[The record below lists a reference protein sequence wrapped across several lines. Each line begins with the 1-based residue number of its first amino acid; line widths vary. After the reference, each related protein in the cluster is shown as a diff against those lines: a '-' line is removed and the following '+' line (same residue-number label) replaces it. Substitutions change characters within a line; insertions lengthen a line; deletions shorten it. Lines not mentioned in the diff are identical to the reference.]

1 MSDDGW
7 SRPPEA
13 GQRYGKRENVDTSTT
28 TTTHGIDTA
37 ARAQQPAVDINSEPN
52 THTGLQHQGTRTSAV
67 DNVRQLP
74 SVAAAVNAGIHSLL
88 DAAVESSPG
97 ELEDTAAR
105 ILSIV
110 QHNRPP
116 TTYDHE
122 VAVAL
127 LNTGATDAEVVEV
140 LVERINHPTDEVREE
155 QARELLRRALTV
167 AASGIRRSHFSPF
180 QQSGPNAAPLDLQP
194 LVRPE
199 GAGSS
204 SDQSLGAAAA
214 TLEGGSGS
222 TLEEQLAARVAEDA
236 ADDVR
241 VERKLAFERV
251 EADVR
256 AQLVQAEKIIIAYA
270 KPLMLQEAMRKA
282 STATA
287 LAGGDVFLACQAVQ
301 QTFHEL
307 GDTFHLPAAASAF
320 ASGVSTAPSVA
331 AAWAAAVQQNMRAGV
346 EKPKVPPRPATP
358 DVAKSPRVDSP
369 VVAPL
374 RSAET
379 SVDAPVVSVYQL
391 LAATPVVSWYKPSLD
406 VQRDGASG
414 PLPLTWGQVIDAA
427 PSSKSGAKAEPLAG
441 RSLMRRVNFPAHGDV
456 ASEAGG
462 HFRHQHHPLVVDL
475 ATYYVHVLARR
486 LSSLDHVP
494 TTAQVLGLR
503 RAAGVE
509 TLQVLLNACTSA
521 PVLQRHIGNVLMDE
535 NSVDPHAGIHAVLL
549 RLERACLPSNAAKKH
564 VTWTLKKWTTGSAM
578 AYLKRLVEC
587 AQLQVPAKEADAH
600 ALHKF
605 MADVL
610 IAREEFVA
618 RHGRHEALTWLI
630 NNVINKINTFPSAQ
644 DVIQFLENTDYY
656 GEWAIDH
663 PGVTDASSVQGGGGA
678 DASIAAL
685 TAKVA
690 QLTTQ
695 LEQRALGVGEREA
708 AALQRWSNTRI
719 YNVDAMSAAGVLPEG
734 FEAGTF
740 FTAASLGDR
749 SEFDLTGGRHAPCS
763 CCHLNTVKFGGSKP
777 NLDLTKCTRVLGFEL
792 QQRANKTLQ
801 PGEIL
806 AHYREK
812 CPELPEYVESHCKA
826 RAAEFLMDEEAL
838 GGLIKQHRQAAGYV
852 GGGGKGGGGKGGG
865 GYRGGYGGGR
875 GGWGGGGR

>member
-1 MSDDGW
+1 MSEDGW
-7 SRPPEA
+7 GSRPPEA
-13 GQRYGKRENVDTSTT
+13 GQRYDKRENVNTSTT
-28 TTTHGIDTA
+28 TTTEGLDTA

-52 THTGLQHQGTRTSAV
+52 THTHLQNMGTRTTAV

-74 SVAAAVNAGIHSLL
+74 SIAADGAGIHSLL
-88 DAAVESSPG
+88 DAAAGSSPG

-105 ILSIV
+105 ILDIV
-110 QHNRPP
+110 QHNRPS

-127 LNTGATDAEVVEV
+127 LNTGATDAEVVVE

-167 AASGIRRSHFSPF
+167 AASGIRRSNFSPF
-180 QQSGPNAAPLDLQP
+180 QPGLNTAPLDLQP
-194 LVRPE
+194 LARPH
-199 GAGSS
+199 GASSS
-204 SDQSLGAAAA
+204 SDKSLGAAAA
-214 TLEGGSGS
+214 TLEGGFGGKPD
-222 TLEEQLAARVAEDA
+222 EQLAARIAEDA

-251 EADVR
+251 EADAR
-256 AQLVQAEKIIIAYA
+256 AQLVQAEKIIISYA
-270 KPLMLQEAMRKA
+270 RPSMLQEAMRKA

-287 LAGGDVFLACQAVQ
+287 LAGGDVFVACQAVQ
-301 QTFHEL
+301 QSFHEL
-307 GDTFHLPAAASAF
+307 GDTFYLPAAVNAF
-320 ASGVSTAPSVA
+320 TSSLSTAPSVA
-331 AAWAAAVQQNMRAGV
+331 AAWATAVQQNMREGV
-346 EKPKVPPRPATP
+346 EMPKAPPRPTTP
-358 DVAKSPRVDSP
+358 DVARSLRVGSPAVASLHGGETAVETP
-369 VVAPL
+369 VVK
-374 RSAET
+374 
-379 SVDAPVVSVYQL
+379 VYQL

-406 VQRDGASG
+406 PQRDGATG
-414 PLPLTWGQVIDAA
+414 PLPLSWSQVIDAA

-441 RSLMRRVNFPAHGDV
+441 RSLTRRVNFPAHSDA

-475 ATYYVHVLARR
+475 ATHYVHVLARR

-494 TTAQVLGLR
+494 SAAQVQGLR

-509 TLQVLLNACTSA
+509 TLQILLNACTSA

-549 RLERACLPSNAAKKH
+549 RLERACLPSNSAKKH

-587 AQLQVPAKEADAH
+587 AQLQVPTAEADAH

-656 GEWAIDH
+656 GEWAIDQ
-663 PGVTDASSVQGGGGA
+663 PGVTGASSVQGGGGGA

-695 LEQRALGVGEREA
+695 LEQRASTLGERET

-749 SEFDLTGGRHAPCS
+749 AEFDLSGGRGAPCS

-777 NLDLTKCTRVLGFEL
+777 NIDLTNVTRVLGFEL
-792 QQRANKTLQ
+792 QQRASKSLQ

-838 GGLIKQHRQAAGYV
+838 GNLIKQHRQAAGYV

-875 GGWGGGGR
+875 GGWGSGGR